1 MEDNKGILIVKN
13 IWTIKNLN
21 INEKLIV
28 SDIYQ
33 KSLLDNFNGYN
44 KKIETLSEELGLNQ
58 DTITEILK
66 TLVKKGYITREPL
79 IKRNQGKFKTV
90 LPRRFLNMEN
100 IKSAERFSISE
111 DNIFFRNGKKGVYII
126 FSDIRKINSWYKG
139 VGDKKRYSTIRN
151 QLLMLFL
158 ILKKISYINEQVQE
172 IQGIE
177 YSLMARFT
185 IEDIA
190 EFMGITRKTIGL
202 YLNGNKDTI
211 GLTQRQGFGKR
222 QVRLLYRI
230 SDDEVYKE
238 LIKDY
243 GLYIGTRLGRI
254 EDSKIQEIEEDNWIE
269 NIPKDDSKTLYYI
282 NYAEMMNINL
292 DFSLIEKI

>member
-44 KKIETLSEELGLNQ
+44 KKIETLSQELGLNQ

-66 TLVKKGYITREPL
+66 TLVKKGYIIREPL

-90 LPRRFLNMEN
+90 LPRRFLNEEN
-100 IKSAERFSISE
+100 IEKAERFNISE
-111 DNIFFRNGKKGVYII
+111 DNIFFRNSKGDVYIS
-126 FSDIRKINSWYKG
+126 FSDIRKINSWYKD
-139 VGDKKRYSTIRN
+139 VGDKKRYSAIRN

-158 ILKKISYINEQVQE
+158 ILKKISYINDQVQE

-185 IEDIA
+185 IEDIS

-202 YLNGNKDTI
+202 YLNGNKDTM
-211 GLTQRQGFGKR
+211 GLTQRQGFGKK
-222 QVRLLYRI
+222 QVRLLYRL
-230 SDDEVYKE
+230 SDNEAYEE

-243 GLYIGTRLGRI
+243 GIYIGTRWNKI
-254 EDSKIQEIEEDNWIE
+254 SSSKIQEIVNEELE
-269 NIPKDDSKTLYYI
+269 EVVPKDETTTLYYI
-282 NYAEMMNINL
+282 NYAEMININL
-292 DFSLIEKI
+292 NFSLIEKI

>member
-44 KKIETLSEELGLNQ
+44 KKIETLSQELGLNQ

-66 TLVKKGYITREPL
+66 TLVKKGYIIREPL

-90 LPRRFLNMEN
+90 LPRRFLNEEN
-100 IKSAERFSISE
+100 IEKAERFNISE
-111 DNIFFRNGKKGVYII
+111 DNIFFRNSKGDVYIS
-126 FSDIRKINSWYKG
+126 FSDIIKINSWYKD
-139 VGDKKRYSTIRN
+139 VGDKKRYSAIRN

-158 ILKKISYINEQVQE
+158 ILKKISYINDQVQE

-185 IEDIA
+185 IEDIS

-211 GLTQRQGFGKR
+211 GLTQRQGFGKK
-222 QVRLLYRI
+222 QVRLLYRL
-230 SDDEVYKE
+230 SDNEAYEE

-243 GLYIGTRLGRI
+243 GIYIGTRWNKI
-254 EDSKIQEIEEDNWIE
+254 SSSKIQEIVNEELE
-269 NIPKDDSKTLYYI
+269 EVVPKDETTTLYYI
-282 NYAEMMNINL
+282 NYAEMININL
-292 DFSLIEKI
+292 NFSLIEKI